1 MVLSGGLY
9 CIWFHPVPK
18 GPKCKIAVLYL
29 IERMFRNTLG
39 GKDLK
44 NKIGVIEAET
54 PTVPESGITNLDF
67 ADDFAV
73 L

>member
-1 MVLSGGLY
+1 
-9 CIWFHPVPK
+9 
-18 GPKCKIAVLYL
+18 
-29 IERMFRNTLG
+29 MFRNTLG

-44 NKIGVIEAET
+44 NEIGVIEAET
-54 PTVPESGITNLDF
+54 PTVQESGITNLDF

>member
-1 MVLSGGLY
+1 MKKFRIFV
-9 CIWFHPVPK
+9 
-18 GPKCKIAVLYL
+18 KIKKKQILFQYKLESVLYL

-54 PTVPESGITNLDF
+54 PTVQESGITNLDF

>member
-1 MVLSGGLY
+1 MLKFKKKKQILFQYKLES
-9 CIWFHPVPK
+9 
-18 GPKCKIAVLYL
+18 VLYL

-54 PTVPESGITNLDF
+54 PTVQESGITNLDF
-67 ADDFAV
+67 ADDFAA